1 MSASQAT
8 RDLLVEYYA
17 AMESND
23 PRRYGAYYADEMTLT
38 FGNSPTI
45 TGRENIVVA
54 FTEVLSRVQSLHHD
68 LVNVWEQAD
77 GVVVYESVGRWNLFD
92 GTAGLDQ
99 RLHGAHRR
107 RRQVHR
113 SADLCRQR
121 PPLHRSRRPRDVAA
135 LIQRALKCSEPGRQA
150 QGQHANGVDSGT
162 FDSSDVGSP

>member
-23 PRRYGAYYADEMTLT
+23 RRRFGSYYADEMTLT

-54 FTEVLSRVQSLHHD
+54 FTEVLSRVRSLHHD
-68 LVNVWEQAD
+68 LVNVWEQPD

-92 GTAGLDQ
+92 GTQVSINACTVLTIVAGMFTDQ
-99 RLHGAHRR
+99 RIYVDNG
-107 RRQVHR
+107 
-113 SADLCRQR
+113 
-121 PPLHRSRRPRDVAA
+121 PLFAA
-135 LIQRALKCSEPGRQA
+135 LDARETVQP
-150 QGQHANGVDSGT
+150 
-162 FDSSDVGSP
+162 

>member
-23 PRRYGAYYADEMTLT
+23 PRRYGAYYSDEMTLT

-45 TGRENIVVA
+45 TGRENIVAA

-68 LVNVWEQAD
+68 LVNVSEQAD

-92 GTAGLDQ
+92 GTQVSINACTVLTIADGRFTDQ
-99 RLHGAHRR
+99 RIYVDNA
-107 RRQVHR
+107 
-113 SADLCRQR
+113 
-121 PPLHRSRRPRDVAA
+121 PLFTA
-135 LIQRALKCSEPGRQA
+135 LDARETLQP
-150 QGQHANGVDSGT
+150 
-162 FDSSDVGSP
+162 